1 MSTNPYTPILF
12 YSERCPN
19 SKEVIGT
26 IQALNKASLFRFVSV
41 DTTPRH
47 LMPPELKSVPTVIF
61 PDSKQVLVGKA
72 NIFAHLSKPVQ
83 SRREVPTARAEPAKP
98 AEPLFW
104 SSNESTMSSGY
115 SSFDGTTKTP
125 EDQLRDQFSRV
136 DRDLEALRNRN
147 TLGELALLVQDGL
160 HGIDRIAEIVLNL
173 KDFSR
178 LDRLKVQVFDVNHGI
193 ESTLLLARHLLKNA
207 EVRKV
212 FGTLPPVVCAASQV
226 NQVFLNLVTNAAQA
240 IEERGQ
246 GKGLITLTTKAVGHS
261 VMIEVRDNGKGIPPD
276 VLPRIFDPFFT
287 TKETGKGTGLGLSI
301 SFKIIDQHKGKILVH
316 SRVGEGTTFTVLLP
330 ASQPSAAA
338 DAPEDATS
346 GGQSPADPVVAPVP
360 AAQAAVDSP
369 HTATALL
376 AS

>member
-104 SSNESTMSSGY
+104 SFNESTMSSGY

-125 EDQLRDQFSRV
+125 EDQLRFSYL
-136 DRDLEALRNRN
+136 D
-147 TLGELALLVQDGL
+147 GELKTTGQDFAGA
-160 HGIDRIAEIVLNL
+160 GA
-173 KDFSR
+173 
-178 LDRLKVQVFDVNHGI
+178 G
-193 ESTLLLARHLLKNA
+193 
-207 EVRKV
+207 
-212 FGTLPPVVCAASQV
+212 
-226 NQVFLNLVTNAAQA
+226 
-240 IEERGQ
+240 
-246 GKGLITLTTKAVGHS
+246 
-261 VMIEVRDNGKGIPPD
+261 
-276 VLPRIFDPFFT
+276 
-287 TKETGKGTGLGLSI
+287 
-301 SFKIIDQHKGKILVH
+301 
-316 SRVGEGTTFTVLLP
+316 
-330 ASQPSAAA
+330 
-338 DAPEDATS
+338 S
-346 GGQSPADPVVAPVP
+346 GAGGAG
-360 AAQAAVDSP
+360 AAVPEGASKTGRNADIQSSLERLQS
-369 HTATALL
+369 TRDAEYATV
-376 AS
+376 SRQ